1 MIICSQVAHEVLA
14 LQILTL
20 LLETPTDDSVEIAI
34 SFLKESGQKLCEV
47 ISRAC
52 ILSLRIFVCKKKMSN
67 FRFLRAAF
75 TPSSRASGMCCMS
88 RFWTRGRST

>member
-1 MIICSQVAHEVLA
+1 MYRPSFFPQVAHEVLA

-47 ISRAC
+47 T
-52 ILSLRIFVCKKKMSN
+52 IFALDV
-67 FRFLRAAF
+67 
-75 TPSSRASGMCCMS
+75 
-88 RFWTRGRST
+88 

>member
-1 MIICSQVAHEVLA
+1 MLGKSRTKFSQIFLQQVAHEVLA

-47 ISRAC
+47 LKRRLNAYKTI
-52 ILSLRIFVCKKKMSN
+52 
-67 FRFLRAAF
+67 
-75 TPSSRASGMCCMS
+75 P
-88 RFWTRGRST
+88 

>member
-1 MIICSQVAHEVLA
+1 MAHEVLA

-47 ISRAC
+47 TISMLD
-52 ILSLRIFVCKKKMSN
+52 IINTL
-67 FRFLRAAF
+67 
-75 TPSSRASGMCCMS
+75 
-88 RFWTRGRST
+88 

>member
-1 MIICSQVAHEVLA
+1 MKSSQIFLRQVAHEVLA

-47 ISRAC
+47 LKRRLNAYKTI
-52 ILSLRIFVCKKKMSN
+52 
-67 FRFLRAAF
+67 
-75 TPSSRASGMCCMS
+75 P
-88 RFWTRGRST
+88 